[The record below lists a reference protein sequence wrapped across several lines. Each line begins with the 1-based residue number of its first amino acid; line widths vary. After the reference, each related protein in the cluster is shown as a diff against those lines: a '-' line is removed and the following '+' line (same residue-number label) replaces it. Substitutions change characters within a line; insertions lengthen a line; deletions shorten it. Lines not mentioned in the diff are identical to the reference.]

1 MNTRTIFRAVTA
13 MRVYQSSGR
22 RLNSAISPE
31 EVLNQPARFVTAL
44 AHEVRNPLTN
54 INLAVDMLAYAVK
67 DDEPKLYLDIIRRSS
82 ARINYLICDLLK
94 YQEKD
99 RAEGSQY
106 SMHRLLDEVLE
117 MAGDRIRLKNIS
129 VRKDF
134 VVEDKQIMMDKAKIR
149 IALTNLV
156 INALDAM
163 SSENG
168 VLRLTES
175 LVDGH
180 YCLQIGD
187 NGCGI
192 PPEHLQEIFKP
203 YFTRKPGGLGL
214 GLSTT
219 WDILQANHIEMTVE
233 STEGE
238 GTCFTLLFDQKHV
251 SLLA

>member
-13 MRVYQSSGR
+13 MHTYQSSGR
-22 RLNSAISPE
+22 RINSLILPE
-31 EVLNQPARFVTAL
+31 EVSHQPARFITAL

-54 INLAVDMLAYAVK
+54 INLAVDMLAFVVN

-82 ARINYLICDLLK
+82 ARINHLIGDLLK
-94 YQEKD
+94 YQEPDK
-99 RAEGSQY
+99 AEGNGY

-117 MAGDRIRLKNIS
+117 RAADRIRLKNIA
-129 VRKDF
+129 VRK
-134 VVEDKQIMMDKAKIR
+134 EYALQDKQIMMDKGKIM
-149 IALTNLV
+149 IALTNIV

-168 VLRLTES
+168 ELRLTEG
-175 LVDGH
+175 LVDDH
-180 YCLQIGD
+180 YSLQIGD

-192 PPEHLQEIFKP
+192 PAEHLQEIFKP

-219 WDILQANHIEMTVE
+219 WDILEANHIRMNVE
-233 STEGE
+233 SREGE
-238 GTCFTLLFDQKHV
+238 GTCFTLLFG
-251 SLLA
+251 

>member
-13 MRVYQSSGR
+13 MRTYQSSGR
-22 RLNSAISPE
+22 RMNSLILPE
-31 EVLNQPARFVTAL
+31 EVLHQPARFVTAL

-54 INLAVDMLAYAVK
+54 INLAVDMLAYAIK

-94 YQEKD
+94 YQESDK
-99 RAEGSQY
+99 AEGSQY
-106 SMHRLLDEVLE
+106 SMHRLIDEVLE
-117 MAGDRIRLKNIS
+117 IAVDRIRLKNIT
-129 VRKDF
+129 VRREYAL
-134 VVEDKQIMMDKAKIR
+134 EDKQILADKNRIR
-149 IALTNLV
+149 MALTNIV
-156 INALDAM
+156 INAIDAM

-168 VLRLTES
+168 ELRLTES
-175 LVDGH
+175 LVEGH
-180 YCLQIGD
+180 YSLQIAD

-192 PPEHLQEIFKP
+192 PAEHLQQIFDP

-219 WDILQANHIEMTVE
+219 REILQENHIGMNVE

-238 GTCFTLLFDQKHV
+238 GTCFTLSFDQKDV

>member
-1 MNTRTIFRAVTA
+1 MFRAVTA
-13 MRVYQSSGR
+13 MRTYQSSGR
-22 RLNSAISPE
+22 LANPTILSE
-31 EVLNQPARFVTAL
+31 EVMRQPARFVTAL

-54 INLAVDMLAYAVK
+54 INLAVDMLECADK
-67 DDEPKLYLDIIRRSS
+67 DDDPRLYLDIIRRAS
-82 ARINYLICDLLK
+82 ARINHLICDLLT
-94 YQEKD
+94 YQEPD
-99 RAEGSQY
+99 QALESRY

-117 MAGDRIRLKNIS
+117 MAVDRIRLKNIR

-134 VVEDKQIMMDKAKIR
+134 ALEDKQFMMDKAKIM
-149 IALTNLV
+149 IALTNIV
-156 INALDAM
+156 INAIDAM

-168 VLRLTES
+168 ELRLTES

-192 PPEHLQEIFKP
+192 PAEHLQQIFKP

-219 WDILQANHIEMTVE
+219 WDILQENHIEMTVE

-251 SLLA
+251 SLLD